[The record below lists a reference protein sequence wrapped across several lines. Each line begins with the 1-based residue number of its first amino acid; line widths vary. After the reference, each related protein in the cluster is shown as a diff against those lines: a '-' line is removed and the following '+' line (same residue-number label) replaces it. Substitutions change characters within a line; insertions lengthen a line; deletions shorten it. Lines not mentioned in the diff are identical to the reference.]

1 LLFAEQTFQ
10 KQACILCNTLLP
22 EQRTDPFLDL
32 PKRRRPQR
40 KRLFSRRCLRPRC
53 SNHGCPWIQKLANKA
68 TVILGCF
75 ARIRV
80 WQMKNI
86 TEALALCEE
95 VIRDCK
101 KLRSRELRQLIEDY
115 VNAQK
120 EILEALRRKV
130 N

>member
-1 LLFAEQTFQ
+1 MKTSWSAVLPAPVVFAADQNG
-10 KQACILCNTLLP
+10 AC
-22 EQRTDPFLDL
+22 
-32 PKRRRPQR
+32 
-40 KRLFSRRCLRPRC
+40 
-53 SNHGCPWIQKLANKA
+53 AA
-68 TVILGCF
+68 ALGCF